1 MEDAVLPETEEQ
13 QRLYHSV
20 SVVGTL
26 LLQVVAASLILLEP
40 TFMVDLCRLE
50 RLGSGS
56 VPKIPQSLRML
67 SLSLDLTACRVQNKL
82 RMEQREPW
90 ALGGRARS

>member
-26 LLQVVAASLILLEP
+26 LLQVVAAPLILMKL
-40 TFMVDLCRLE
+40 TFTVNLCRLE

-56 VPKIPQSLRML
+56 VPKIPQSLRMW
-67 SLSLDLTACRVQNKL
+67 SLSPDLTARRVQGKL
-82 RMEQREPW
+82 RMEQRGLA

>member
-1 MEDAVLPETEEQ
+1 MEDAVLPETEVQ

-26 LLQVVAASLILLEP
+26 LLQVVAASLMV
-40 TFMVDLCRLE
+40 FMVDLCRLE

-56 VPKIPQSLRML
+56 VPKIPQSLRMW
-67 SLSLDLTACRVQNKL
+67 SLSPDFTARRVQGKL
-82 RMEQREPW
+82 RMEQRGLA

>member
-26 LLQVVAASLILLEP
+26 LLQVVAAPLILMKL
-40 TFMVDLCRLE
+40 TFTVNLCRLE

>member
-26 LLQVVAASLILLEP
+26 LLQVVAAPLILMKL
-40 TFMVDLCRLE
+40 TFTVNLCRLE
-50 RLGSGS
+50 RLGSGL

-67 SLSLDLTACRVQNKL
+67 SLSLGLTACRVQNKL
-82 RMEQREPW
+82 RMEQRGLA